1 MAYIG
6 RQSGQIGNY
15 IRCNTITPDGS
26 TTTFALTNVLDN
38 AAVAPGSENNVL
50 CSISGV
56 MQAPSTAFTINGT
69 NIVFSEAPD
78 ATDTV
83 DFVLVLGETVAI
95 GTPSND
101 TVSTAHLKADS
112 VTKDKTE
119 FISDGTAGLEI
130 KGDGSSVDGYIQ
142 LNCHVNTH
150 GVKIKAPPHSAGASY
165 TLILPNNTGS
175 NGQVLST
182 NGSGTLSFIDAVET
196 KPTITSSSIT
206 IDPSTNTTFTLAGT
220 NFVSVPIVELISS
233 TGAITRASSVTFN
246 SATSLT
252 VGTNLAAGSYFV
264 RVENNDGNAVRSS
277 SAILSSSN
285 APNWV
290 TGAGSLGSIA
300 AGATQSFTL
309 LAYDDDSTAITS
321 YSLVSGSLPGGFT
334 LDGDSS
340 IGTISG
346 TESGSTATTTYSF
359 TIRATDNDAQTTDRA
374 FTITVTHGASGGGQF
389 NP

>member
-56 MQAPSTAFTINGT
+56 MQAPSTAFTINNT

-83 DFVLVLGETVAI
+83 DFVLVLGETVSI
-95 GTPSND
+95 GTPSD
-101 TVSTAHLKADS
+101 GTVAANQLHSTLNLASKTVTLPNTS
-112 VTKDKTE
+112 VTN
-119 FISDGTAGLEI
+119 A
-130 KGDGSSVDGYIQ
+130 Q
-142 LNCHVNTH
+142 LQN
-150 GVKIKAPPHSAGASY
+150 
-165 TLILPNNTGS
+165 
-175 NGQVLST
+175 
-182 NGSGTLSFIDAVET
+182 
-196 KPTITSSSIT
+196 SSIT
-206 IDPSTNTTFTLAGT
+206 INGSSVALGGSTTISTIARPTITTSSAIIAPSTEASFTLAGT
-220 NFVSVPIVELISS
+220 NFQSVPIVELISS
-233 TGAITRASSVTFN
+233 TGAITRASAVTFN

-252 VGTNLAAGSYFV
+252 VTTNLAAGSYFV
-264 RVENNDGNAVRSS
+264 RVENNDGGAVRSS
-277 SAILSSSN
+277 SAILSSSA
-285 APNWV
+285 APNWS

-309 LAYDDDSTAITS
+309 LAYDDDSSAVTS
-321 YSLVSGSLPGGFT
+321 YSLQSGSLPGGFT

-346 TESGSTATTTYSF
+346 TETGSTGTTTYSF
-359 TIRATDNDAQTTDRA
+359 TIRATDNEGQTTDRA
-374 FTITVTHGASGGGQF
+374 FTITVSHGSSGGGQF
-389 NP
+389 N

>member
-38 AAVAPGSENNVL
+38 AAVAPGTENNVL

-130 KGDGSSVDGYIQ
+130 KGDGSSIDGYIQ

-150 GVKIKAPPHSAGASY
+150 GVKIKAPPHSAVSY
-165 TLILPNNTGS
+165 THLTLP
-175 NGQVLST
+175 
-182 NGSGTLSFIDAVET
+182 
-196 KPTITSSSIT
+196 
-206 IDPSTNTTFTLAGT
+206 
-220 NFVSVPIVELISS
+220 
-233 TGAITRASSVTFN
+233 TR
-246 SATSLT
+246 
-252 VGTNLAAGSYFV
+252 
-264 RVENNDGNAVRSS
+264 
-277 SAILSSSN
+277 
-285 APNWV
+285 
-290 TGAGSLGSIA
+290 
-300 AGATQSFTL
+300 
-309 LAYDDDSTAITS
+309 
-321 YSLVSGSLPGGFT
+321 
-334 LDGDSS
+334 
-340 IGTISG
+340 
-346 TESGSTATTTYSF
+346 
-359 TIRATDNDAQTTDRA
+359 
-374 FTITVTHGASGGGQF
+374 
-389 NP
+389 